1 MMKSIRTRLE
11 SKRAASQTQSIYFWR
26 PAPGRR

>member
-1 MMKSIRTRLE
+1 MMNRIRTAIE
-11 SKRAASQTQSIYFWR
+11 DKRAATQAQSIYFWR

>member
-1 MMKSIRTRLE
+1 MLNRIRTHIE
-11 SKRAASQTQSIYFWR
+11 SARAANQTQSMYFWR

>member
-1 MMKSIRTRLE
+1 MMKRIRTHLDA
-11 SKRAASQTQSIYFWR
+11 KRSATQLQSAYFWR

>member
-1 MMKSIRTRLE
+1 MMKRIRTHLE
-11 SKRAASQTQSIYFWR
+11 TKRAATQAQAIYFWR

>member
-1 MMKSIRTRLE
+1 MLNSIRTLIE
-11 SKRAASQTQSIYFWR
+11 STRAANQTQSIYYWR